1 MFIIIDWNI
10 QHNEVYYTLFFQVP
24 SQIQISKVIFKNI
37 RGTSK
42 TKDGVVLICSKSFPC
57 DAIELNN
64 VALTF
69 NGAPVNA
76 KCVNVKPI
84 LTGPTPNCT
93 TTAAAV

>member
-1 MFIIIDWNI
+1 M
-10 QHNEVYYTLFFQVP
+10 
-24 SQIQISKVIFKNI
+24 
-37 RGTSK
+37 
-42 TKDGVVLICSKSFPC
+42 VLICSKSFPC